1 LFQLG
6 QQNLGNDF
14 DMYIRPEMNVAFVAS
29 PNPFDILAAGIEN
42 SHPSSSLPYEYSN
55 HRSITPPLPIF
66 NIGTNLCNLGP
77 TAAFEPS
84 RVTRYY
90 ADDIIGEIRS
100 EFAIEYRESIKN
112 KIIRTP
118 IHYIPNLPG
127 EVEKILYSIGDIKV
141 DCSSIRRMMTEVIE
155 DAKNLIT

>member
-1 LFQLG
+1 
-6 QQNLGNDF
+6 
-14 DMYIRPEMNVAFVAS
+14 
-29 PNPFDILAAGIEN
+29 
-42 SHPSSSLPYEYSN
+42 
-55 HRSITPPLPIF
+55 
-66 NIGTNLCNLGP
+66 LCNLGP